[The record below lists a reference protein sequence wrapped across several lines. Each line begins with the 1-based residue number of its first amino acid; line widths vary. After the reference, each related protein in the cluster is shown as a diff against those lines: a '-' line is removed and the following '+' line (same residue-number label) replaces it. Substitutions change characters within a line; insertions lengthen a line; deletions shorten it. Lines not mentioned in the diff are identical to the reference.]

1 MTVFEM
7 VFGIVLVTTLAG
19 LYSKHLKHKERR
31 AERAGGGDAAAED
44 DQSGDVKAARIA
56 ELEERIRVLERI
68 VTDKSRR
75 VAEEIDEL

>member
-31 AERAGGGDAAAED
+31 AEMAGGGDVAAEE
-44 DQSGDVKAARIA
+44 DQSDDVKAARIA

>member
-31 AERAGGGDAAAED
+31 AEAAGGGDAAADD
-44 DQSGDVKAARIA
+44 DQSDDVKAARIA